1 MDEVLQTPLEV
12 WTGLVRTQGAS
23 TVLCLAH
30 RQHAMLQGIE
40 FEKDRLVALYNMKK
54 VFENSATWCLQ
65 WQTDSIYV
73 FIPEENEVIPW
84 CVKEVCAGMG
94 GIGQGL
100 EAIGF
105 NRVAALDCNPLMC
118 DTLKQNGIPGVIL
131 GDVLVATDSAALHQT
146 PQPMRCLVASGFP
159 CQPLSSQGDMKGQAD
174 CRSTMLSTFAGER
187 EGSPQCQLHSGGHT
201 AFSLEPQH
209 GLCPDHPQPGPL
221 MALPKDEMVGPP

>member
-54 VFENSATWCLQ
+54 VFDENSATWCLQ

-118 DTLKQNGIPGVIL
+118 DTLKQNGIPGVDF
-131 GDVLVATDSAALHQT
+131 GGCVGSNRQRCPAPDSSAHCDVWLHQ
-146 PQPMRCLVASGFP
+146 
-159 CQPLSSQGDMKGQAD
+159 
-174 CRSTMLSTFAGER
+174 
-187 EGSPQCQLHSGGHT
+187 GSPASHSQAKGT
-201 AFSLEPQH
+201 
-209 GLCPDHPQPGPL
+209 
-221 MALPKDEMVGPP
+221 